1 MGVLVAEGDYDPSIA
16 TPRTHATIEIDG
28 LAVFYE
34 AEGDGETI
42 VLLHG
47 GLADNSTWAAQFAG
61 LSPHRHLVAPE
72 RQAHG
77 HTPDRPGPLT
87 YQAMTDQTAS
97 FLLALGLGPVD
108 LLGWSD
114 GGMVGTLLAAD
125 HPELVRTLTV
135 TGSGF
140 SSSGYVPGSMES
152 LLSLS
157 PGDED
162 MEMFA
167 AMYAQ
172 ASPDG
177 PEYFPE
183 VWEKVRTMWAES
195 FDWTT
200 KVRKISAPT
209 LVIVGDDDYIRV
221 EHAEEF
227 SLAVQ
232 HGQLAVVPGAS
243 HLVPMEKADLF
254 NQLVL
259 DFTANPF
266 PETMMP
272 LRRQVGEQRPGQP
285 RLIADG

>member
-1 MGVLVAEGDYDPSIA
+1 MAA
-16 TPRTHATIEIDG
+16 PRTSGTIDIDG

-34 AEGDGETI
+34 TEGDGATI

-47 GLADNSTWAAQFAG
+47 GLADNSTWAAQFSG
-61 LSPHRHLVAPE
+61 LSPHRHVVAPE
-72 RQAHG
+72 RQAQG

-87 YQAMTDQTAS
+87 YQAMTDQTVS
-97 FLLALGLGPVD
+97 FLVAVGLGPVD

-114 GGMVGTLLAAD
+114 GGMVGTLIAAE

-140 SSSGYVPGSMES
+140 STAGYVPGAMEA
-152 LLSLS
+152 LVGLS

-162 MEMFA
+162 MALFA

-177 PEYFPE
+177 LEHFPE
-183 VWEKVRTMWAES
+183 VWEKIRTMWAET
-195 FDWTT
+195 FDWTA
-200 KVRKISAPT
+200 KVRQISAPT
-209 LVIVGDDDYIRV
+209 LVIVGDDDYISV
-221 EHAEEF
+221 EHAAEF
-227 SLAVQ
+227 SRTVEN
-232 HGQLAVVPGAS
+232 GQLAVVPGAS
-243 HLVPMEKADLF
+243 HLVPMEKPDLF

-259 DFTANPF
+259 DFTAHPF

-272 LRRQVGEQRPGQP
+272 LRRKAG
-285 RLIADG
+285 A

>member
-1 MGVLVAEGDYDPSIA
+1 MV
-16 TPRTHATIEIDG
+16 TPRTQGSIDIDG
-28 LAVFYE
+28 LPVFYE
-34 AEGDGETI
+34 TEGDGETI

-47 GLADNSTWAAQFAG
+47 GLADNSTWAAQFSG
-61 LSPHRHLVAPE
+61 LSPLRHVVAPE
-72 RQAHG
+72 RQAQG

-87 YQAMTDQTAS
+87 YEAMTDQTVN
-97 FLLALGLGPVD
+97 FLVALGLGPVD

-114 GGMVGTLLAAD
+114 GGMVGTLIAAE

-140 SSSGYVPGSMES
+140 SSTGYVPGGMEALVS
-152 LLSLS
+152 LT
-157 PGDED
+157 PED
-162 MEMFA
+162 DDMVMFA

-177 PEYFPE
+177 PEHFPE
-183 VWEKVRTMWAES
+183 VWEKIRTMWAEP
-195 FDWTT
+195 FDWTANLQ
-200 KVRKISAPT
+200 RISAPT

-227 SLAVQ
+227 SRTVEN
-232 HGQLAVVPGAS
+232 GQLAVVPGAS
-243 HLVPMEKADLF
+243 HLVPMEKPDLF

-259 DFTANPF
+259 EFTANPV

-272 LRRQVGEQRPGQP
+272 LRRKASE
-285 RLIADG
+285 

>member
-1 MGVLVAEGDYDPSIA
+1 MA
-16 TPRTHATIEIDG
+16 TSRTHGTIDLDG
-28 LAVFYE
+28 LPFFYE
-34 AEGDGETI
+34 TEGDGETI

-47 GLADNSTWAAQFAG
+47 GLADNSTWASQFSG
-61 LSPHRHLVAPE
+61 LSPHRHVVAPE

-87 YQAMTDQTAS
+87 YQAMAHQTVS
-97 FLLALGLGPVD
+97 FLVAMDLGPVD

-114 GGMVGTLLAAD
+114 GGMVGTLIAAER
-125 HPELVRTLTV
+125 PELVRTLTV

-140 SSSGYVPGSMES
+140 SSDGYVPGAMEE
-152 LLSLS
+152 LVALA

-177 PEYFPE
+177 PGHFPE
-183 VWEKVRTMWAES
+183 VWEKIRTMWAEP
-195 FDWTT
+195 FDWTARMQQI
-200 KVRKISAPT
+200 VAPT
-209 LVIVGDDDYIRV
+209 LVIVGDDDFIRV

-227 SLAVQ
+227 SHRVVN
-232 HGQLAVVPGAS
+232 GQLAVVPCAS
-243 HLVPMEKADLF
+243 HLLPMEKPDLF

-259 DFTANPF
+259 DFTAEPCQ
-266 PETMMP
+266 ETMMP
-272 LRRQVGEQRPGQP
+272 IRRK
-285 RLIADG
+285 ASD